1 MVVHLRPKQTCQKL
15 TQSLKFERIDV
26 LAQKLVIMTALES
39 YRINDTPKNYKVK
52 GADSLMRHHLKC
64 VVITRIR
71 AKPETRADRWIADA
85 LITEVE
91 NSELHPTHGGKD
103 RNCSLYY
110 PDTALTCSNRF
121 LISAPFSA
129 SLVLG
134 VVSNHDSH
142 ENFEGRSLCYGP

>member
-71 AKPETRADRWIADA
+71 ALDFVVFWRVIDSIRLQSGHNNEFLRKYINAFKFERLSQFLTRLFW
-85 LITEVE
+85 
-91 NSELHPTHGGKD
+91 SEMYDH
-103 RNCSLYY
+103 C
-110 PDTALTCSNRF
+110 
-121 LISAPFSA
+121 PFA
-129 SLVLG
+129 
-134 VVSNHDSH
+134 
-142 ENFEGRSLCYGP
+142 